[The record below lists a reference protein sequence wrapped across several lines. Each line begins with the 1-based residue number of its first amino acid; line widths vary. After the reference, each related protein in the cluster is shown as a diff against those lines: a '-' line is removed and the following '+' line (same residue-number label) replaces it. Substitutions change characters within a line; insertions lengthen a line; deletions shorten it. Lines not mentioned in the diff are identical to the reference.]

1 MYGNVWKCTVW
12 RFGLCTHPSFQGE
25 VSHNQNVSAS
35 ATAVVHVLPFQAS
48 NAEST
53 APRMAT
59 LRALLLATF
68 LGQES
73 RSSMGRGLERS
84 HSASHGPSRA
94 FFKTQTGFVLRI
106 SELFWAALLCH
117 WFLSRSFSPCCISL
131 VLLRK
136 AKATMRW
143 LAGGFFARIGPGG
156 FLEHLLGC
164 QVRWVFVRCL
174 HLEQLLWSTAV
185 GWGLVRGLFYPIY
198 RELSF
203 TMVEIPL
210 TNQYHMEQFP

>member
-1 MYGNVWKCTVW
+1 MEGRLSGAIPLSLTYSNSVYFKGVMNPDALAVLRGVIGLAVHGNVWKCTVW

-106 SELFWAALLCH
+106 SELF
-117 WFLSRSFSPCCISL
+117 
-131 VLLRK
+131 
-136 AKATMRW
+136 
-143 LAGGFFARIGPGG
+143 
-156 FLEHLLGC
+156 
-164 QVRWVFVRCL
+164 
-174 HLEQLLWSTAV
+174 
-185 GWGLVRGLFYPIY
+185 
-198 RELSF
+198 
-203 TMVEIPL
+203 
-210 TNQYHMEQFP
+210 

>member
-1 MYGNVWKCTVW
+1 
-12 RFGLCTHPSFQGE
+12 
-25 VSHNQNVSAS
+25 
-35 ATAVVHVLPFQAS
+35 
-48 NAEST
+48 
-53 APRMAT
+53 MAT

-117 WFLSRSFSPCCISL
+117 WFLSRSFSPCCASL
-131 VLLRK
+131 WFCFGKQKPQCDDWQVASLPEL
-136 AKATMRW
+136 
-143 LAGGFFARIGPGG
+143 GPGG
-156 FLEHLLGC
+156 S
-164 QVRWVFVRCL
+164 
-174 HLEQLLWSTAV
+174 WSTCWDAKSDEFLFAV
-185 GWGLVRGLFYPIY
+185 FTWSSYCGLPRLVEDSFGAYSILYN

-203 TMVEIPL
+203 TMVEIPIDQPISYGIIPI
-210 TNQYHMEQFP
+210 NQAVFHGMMAFGRSSHCSPVFSSRHQWLQLGATAGCCTCPVSIQAGGCPAK

>member
-1 MYGNVWKCTVW
+1 MSHESRCFGSVTRCNWPCCTWKSMEMYGNVWKCTVW

-48 NAEST
+48 NDSNAEST

-59 LRALLLATF
+59 LRALPLATS

-106 SELFWAALLCH
+106 SELF
-117 WFLSRSFSPCCISL
+117 
-131 VLLRK
+131 
-136 AKATMRW
+136 
-143 LAGGFFARIGPGG
+143 
-156 FLEHLLGC
+156 
-164 QVRWVFVRCL
+164 
-174 HLEQLLWSTAV
+174 
-185 GWGLVRGLFYPIY
+185 
-198 RELSF
+198 
-203 TMVEIPL
+203 
-210 TNQYHMEQFP
+210 